1 MRRRDP
7 RPVAGEDSVNFV
19 RQKVHERCGLGLQP
33 RREDSSHAEAI
44 LESDRNIALHKDEQK
59 FRNLLESAPDAIVIM
74 NSRGEIHF
82 VNAQTEKLFG
92 YKREELLGL
101 AVEVLIPESRRA
113 QHLPYRDEYL
123 RSSRK
128 RPMGQGLELWGRR
141 KDGSLLPVEISLSL
155 LETSEGTLITSVIR
169 DVTEHRRAE
178 DRIRQLNTELNQ
190 RLTDLSVVNKELES
204 FSYSV
209 SHDLRAPLRHIDGF
223 ARILKEEHPAVLSD
237 DAHRYLDRVL
247 QASNRMGQLVDD
259 LLNLSKIGRKEL
271 VRQRTKLGDLLR
283 QVMTELP
290 GEATSRNIEWQID
303 PLPEM
308 DCDPGL
314 VKLVFSNLLANAV
327 KFTRLQ
333 QHAMIDVGAREM
345 NGTTTFYVRDNG
357 VGFDPRYADKL
368 FGAFQ
373 RLHREEQF
381 EGTGVGLATVQ
392 RVIHRHGGKVWAESE
407 PDCGATFFFTL
418 GPQMSPAILNDTLEV
433 KHGKV

>member
-1 MRRRDP
+1 
-7 RPVAGEDSVNFV
+7 VNFV
-19 RQKVHERCGLGLQP
+19 KQKAHERRELGLQP
-33 RREDSSHAEAI
+33 RTEDSSRPEAI
-44 LESDRNIALHKDEQK
+44 LEGNRDINSRKGEQK

-74 NSRGEIHF
+74 TSRGEIHL

-101 AVEVLIPESRRA
+101 AVEVLIPQSRRA
-113 QHLPYRDEYL
+113 QHLPYRDEHL
-123 RSSRK
+123 RSLQE
-128 RPMGQGLELWGRR
+128 RPTGQVLELWARR
-141 KDGSLLPVEISLSL
+141 KDGTLFPVEISLSL

-169 DVTEHRRAE
+169 DVSEHRRAE
-178 DRIRQLNTELNQ
+178 DKIRHLNMELNQ
-190 RLTDLSVVNKELES
+190 RLSDLSVVNKELES

-223 ARILKEEHPAVLSD
+223 ARILKEEHAAVLSD

-271 VRQRTKLGDLLR
+271 ARQKTKLGDLLR

-290 GEATSRNIEWQID
+290 AEATSRNIEWRID
-303 PLPEM
+303 PLPDM

-314 VKLVFSNLLANAV
+314 IKLVLSNLLANAV

-333 QHAMIDVGAREM
+333 QHPVIEVGTDEM
-345 NGTTTFYVRDNG
+345 NGTPTFYVRDNG

-418 GPQMSPAILNDTLEV
+418 GPQVASAVTNDTLEV
-433 KHGKV
+433 KLGKV

>member
-1 MRRRDP
+1 M
-7 RPVAGEDSVNFV
+7 
-19 RQKVHERCGLGLQP
+19 
-33 RREDSSHAEAI
+33 EDSSHAEAI

-74 NSRGEIHF
+74 NSRGEIHL

-123 RSSRK
+123 CSSRK

-178 DRIRQLNTELNQ
+178 DRVRQLNTELNQ

-223 ARILKEEHPAVLSD
+223 ARILKEEHAAVLSD

-290 GEATSRNIEWQID
+290 AEATSRNIEWRID

-308 DCDPGL
+308 DCDAGL
-314 VKLVFSNLLANAV
+314 VKLVLSNLLSNAV

-333 QHAMIDVGAREM
+333 QHAMIDVGTREM
-345 NGTTTFYVRDNG
+345 NGKTAFYVRDNG

-407 PDCGATFFFTL
+407 PDRGATFFFTL
-418 GPQMSPAILNDTLEV
+418 GPQMSPAILSDTLEV
-433 KHGKV
+433 KLGKV

>member
-223 ARILKEEHPAVLSD
+223 ARILKEEHAAVLSD

-290 GEATSRNIEWQID
+290 VESTSRNIEWRID

-314 VKLVFSNLLANAV
+314 VKLVLSNLLANAV

-392 RVIHRHGGKVWAESE
+392 RVIHRHGGKVWAES
-407 PDCGATFFFTL
+407 
-418 GPQMSPAILNDTLEV
+418 
-433 KHGKV
+433 